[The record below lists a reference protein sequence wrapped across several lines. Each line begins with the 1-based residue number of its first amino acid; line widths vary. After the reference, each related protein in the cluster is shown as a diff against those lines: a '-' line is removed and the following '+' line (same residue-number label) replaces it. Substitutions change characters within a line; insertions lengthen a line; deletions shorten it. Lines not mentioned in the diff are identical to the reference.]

1 MIGGEPGTSLNC
13 PLFISIVNFKGEIN
27 MAKQLPTF
35 KGYTVGVRLKEF
47 RKADPHRVLRFV
59 RFNSPLGD
67 KLLEGFIET
76 LDADT
81 TEGRELL
88 TAIW

>member
-1 MIGGEPGTSLNC
+1 MTKI
-13 PLFISIVNFKGEIN
+13 
-27 MAKQLPTF
+27 LPVF
-35 KGYTVGVRLKEF
+35 KGYTVDVRLKEF
-47 RKADPHRVLRFV
+47 RKIDPHRGMRFV